1 MCHILDL
8 CDSDHADVFVKVD
21 SWYGNY
27 TVEEIKGFCNK
38 LSDVLQVS
46 SQGVLRLCQVEKGC
60 FQLTLQVPSF
70 VQQKV
75 FPLSRGQERTL
86 ESEGVITLTC
96 GEYHYPD
103 NDCADWKPQLNGQVC
118 LDDPLA
124 VEVEGFKPVQE
135 KPQLDTDTG
144 VSLICKILATIAYH
158 SYSLYSK

>member
-21 SWYGNY
+21 SWYDNY
-27 TVEEIKGFCNK
+27 TVKDIKGFCNK

-46 SQGVLRLCQVEKGC
+46 SQGVLRLCRVEKGC

-96 GEYHYPD
+96 EEYHFPD
-103 NDCADWKPQLNGQVC
+103 NDCADCMETSAEWSC
-118 LDDPLA
+118 LL
-124 VEVEGFKPVQE
+124 G
-135 KPQLDTDTG
+135 
-144 VSLICKILATIAYH
+144 
-158 SYSLYSK
+158 